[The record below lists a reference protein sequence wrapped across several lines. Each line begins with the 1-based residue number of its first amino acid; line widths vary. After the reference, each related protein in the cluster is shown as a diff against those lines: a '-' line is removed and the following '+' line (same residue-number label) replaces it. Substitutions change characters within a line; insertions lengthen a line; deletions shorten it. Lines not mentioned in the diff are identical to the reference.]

1 MSAGQLEPK
10 PKRKRRTSKRHGP
23 PAAALVAGTQP
34 MKRLVLD
41 DDNRKRLVEA
51 RHRSQLSQAKVAKKI
66 GASWNMI
73 AMCERNTKQPSVD
86 FLDRWARAVGLELVI
101 TLKRK
106 KP

>member
-1 MSAGQLEPK
+1 M
-10 PKRKRRTSKRHGP
+10 RHSP
-23 PAAALVAGTQP
+23 SAAALVVGTKT
-34 MKRLVLD
+34 MKRVLLD
-41 DDNRKRLVEA
+41 DENRKRLVEA
-51 RHRSQLSQAKVAKKI
+51 RHKSQLSQAKVAKKI

-73 AMCERNTKQPSVD
+73 AMCERSMKQPSAD

>member
-1 MSAGQLEPK
+1 VAGQHELK
-10 PKRKRRTSKRHGP
+10 PKRKRRTTKRRGP
-23 PAAALVAGTQP
+23 SAEALVVGTKT
-34 MKRLVLD
+34 MKRLLLD
-41 DDNRKRLVEA
+41 DENRKRLVEA
-51 RHRSQLSQAKVAKKI
+51 RHKSQLSQAAVAKKI

-73 AMCERNTKQPSVD
+73 AMCERNMKQPSVA

>member
-1 MSAGQLEPK
+1 ME
-10 PKRKRRTSKRHGP
+10 
-23 PAAALVAGTQP
+23 VA
-34 MKRLVLD
+34 RVSLA
-41 DDNRKRLVEA
+41 E
-51 RHRSQLSQAKVAKKI
+51 KI

-73 AMCERNTKQPSVD
+73 AMCERNMKQPSAD

>member
-1 MSAGQLEPK
+1 
-10 PKRKRRTSKRHGP
+10 
-23 PAAALVAGTQP
+23 
-34 MKRLVLD
+34 MKRLLLD
-41 DDNRKRLVEA
+41 DENRKRLVEA
-51 RHRSQLSQAKVAKKI
+51 RHRSQLSQAAVAKKI

-73 AMCERNTKQPSVD
+73 AMCERNMKQPSAD